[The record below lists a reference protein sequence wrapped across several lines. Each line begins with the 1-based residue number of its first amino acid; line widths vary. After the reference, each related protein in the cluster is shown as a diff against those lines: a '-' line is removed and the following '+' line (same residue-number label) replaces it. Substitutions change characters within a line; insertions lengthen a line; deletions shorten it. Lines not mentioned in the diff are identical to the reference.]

1 MFSFSSNL
9 EVLMMKEKKNYNV
22 DDAID
27 IMFNENHSDLS
38 GLISDKEKNDVIKDV
53 VRSNISG

>member
-1 MFSFSSNL
+1 
-9 EVLMMKEKKNYNV
+9 MMKVKKNYNV

-38 GLISDKEKNDVIKDV
+38 GLILGKGKNDVIKDA
-53 VRSNISG
+53 VRNNVSG